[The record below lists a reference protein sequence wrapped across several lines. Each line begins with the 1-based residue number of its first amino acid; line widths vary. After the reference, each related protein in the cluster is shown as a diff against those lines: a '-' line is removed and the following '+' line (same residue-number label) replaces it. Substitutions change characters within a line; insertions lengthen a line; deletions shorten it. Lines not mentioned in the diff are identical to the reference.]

1 MKKSIDICTHDI
13 AKLTI
18 PCFWFERPGVFKD
31 RVRRWRDRLPYTDE
45 SQQTTLLQLRKFRC
59 SDERV
64 CGETIQD
71 GEHWIKTC
79 LSPGRDPAIT
89 MQELWGNAPGEDQI
103 CRSKKNY
110 THSLERYALT
120 LMDSM
125 TIEDVAHHL
134 KMSWHTIKEMD
145 RAHLRKHYGN
155 LPLKHLRFLAVDEIA
170 YKKGHRYK
178 TIVYDLEAKRAVYVG
193 DGRSAESIKPFL
205 QKVRRSKARIEAIA
219 TDMWVPYWSTI
230 QDILPDTLIVFD
242 LFHIVKQFGLTLDKI
257 RVSLF
262 NEETELNNR
271 QLIKGTRWLLLKNRE
286 NLSDRPR
293 LKDGKSEID
302 RLEEAFRI
310 NEPLAKAY
318 ILKESLTNIWKN
330 CHGMTQAKEA
340 FNIWIKDARALKNKH
355 MNKFCDLLLSHRSG
369 ILNWHKHQ
377 ISTGPLEGFNNKIKV
392 LKRSAYGFRDDDYF
406 ALRVLA
412 LHESRYAL
420 LR

>member
-1 MKKSIDICTHDI
+1 
-13 AKLTI
+13 
-18 PCFWFERPGVFKD
+18 
-31 RVRRWRDRLPYTDE
+31 
-45 SQQTTLLQLRKFRC
+45 
-59 SDERV
+59 
-64 CGETIQD
+64 
-71 GEHWIKTC
+71 
-79 LSPGRDPAIT
+79 
-89 MQELWGNAPGEDQI
+89 
-103 CRSKKNY
+103 
-110 THSLERYALT
+110 
-120 LMDSM
+120 
-125 TIEDVAHHL
+125 
-134 KMSWHTIKEMD
+134 MSWHTIKEMD
-145 RAHLRKHYGN
+145 RAHLRKRYGN
-155 LPLKHLRFLAVDEIA
+155 PPLRYLRFLAIDEIA

-193 DGRSAESIKPFL
+193 DGRSVESIKPFL
-205 QKVRRSKARIEAIA
+205 QKVRRSKANIEAIA
-219 TDMWVPYWSTI
+219 TDMWVPYWSTV
-230 QDILPDTLIVFD
+230 QDVLPDALIVFD

-262 NEETELNNR
+262 TEETELNRR

-286 NLSDRPR
+286 NLSDTPR
-293 LKDGKSEID
+293 LKDGKTEID

-330 CHGMTQAKEA
+330 CNGTNQAKKA
-340 FNIWIKDARALKNKH
+340 FDNWIKDARAMKNKH
-355 MNKFCDLLLSHRSG
+355 MDKFCDLLLSHRTG
-369 ILNWHKHQ
+369 ILNWHKYQ